1 MNINRHVDALN
12 DRLFDAFYARALVYN
27 TCWED
32 PAVDHQA
39 LELGPEDDVMVIA
52 SAGCNALDYALAAPA
67 TVHAVDMNPRQIA
80 LIELKLAA
88 IRTLDFDDFFD
99 IFGRG
104 RHHAFAA
111 LYQRHLRAELGPF
124 ARNYWDRYGRIFD
137 CADERLGGLY
147 FHGLSGK
154 VARAFHLY
162 LRCRPRLRAA
172 IEALLA
178 TESLAEQRALYDAR
192 VAPLL
197 WRRHVNWMISRQLT
211 MSMLGVPQPQ
221 RREVENQHA
230 GGVAAFIRD
239 AIEYVFRQI
248 PLSSNYF
255 WRVYLTGQY
264 TRRCCPE
271 YLRAENF
278 ARLKAG
284 LVDRVKLHTSS
295 VTGFLRR
302 AEHEVSRFVLLDHMD
317 WMSSAHPRALAEE
330 WDAIFARARHGAR
343 VIFRSAHA
351 WPAYLDQVRIDGSDA
366 RVIER
371 LRFHPE
377 LAASLAPRDR
387 VHTYAGFHIADVLS

>member
-1 MNINRHVDALN
+1 MNIKRHVDDLN
-12 DRLFDAFYARALVYN
+12 DRLFDAFYTRALVYN

-39 LELGPEDDVMVIA
+39 LALAPTDDVMVIA

-67 TVHAVDMNPRQIA
+67 SVHAVDMNPRQIA
-80 LIELKLAA
+80 LLELKIAA

-99 IFGRG
+99 IFGSG
-104 RHHAFAA
+104 RHRDFAA
-111 LYQRHLRAELGPF
+111 LYQRYLRAELSPF
-124 ARNYWDRYGRIFD
+124 ARAYWDKHQRVFD
-137 CADERLGGLY
+137 CADGRLGGLY

-162 LRCRPRLRAA
+162 LRMRPKLRQA
-172 IEALLA
+172 ITSLLA
-178 TESLAEQRALYDAR
+178 AESVEEQRARYDTR

-197 WRRHVNWMISRQLT
+197 WRQHVNWLISRQVT

-221 RREVENQHA
+221 RREVECQHA
-230 GGVAAFIRD
+230 GGVAAFIRE
-239 AIEYVFRQI
+239 AIEYVFREI

-264 TRRCCPE
+264 SRGCCPE

-284 LVDRVKLHTSS
+284 LVDRIRLYTGS
-295 VTGFLRR
+295 VTTFLHR
-302 AEHEVSRFVLLDHMD
+302 AEHDFSRFVLLDHMD
-317 WMSSAHPRALAEE
+317 WMSSVQPCALAEE
-330 WDAIFARARHGAR
+330 WDAIFARARRDAR

-351 WPAYLDQVRIDGSDA
+351 WPSYLDHVRVGDGNA
-366 RVIER
+366 RAVER

-377 LAASLAPRDR
+377 LAAALAPRDR